1 MAAELNSKFISYF
14 HLFIQ
19 MVMSGIQRMCQEIL
33 FCFVLFCSVLFCFVF
48 SKLICFILFCL
59 FDLRFVLY
67 NIVLTEDFPVLDL
80 YE

>member
-33 FCFVLFCSVLFCFVF
+33 FCFVLFCFVF
-48 SKLICFILFCL
+48 SVLICFILFCL

>member
-33 FCFVLFCSVLFCFVF
+33 FCFVLFCFVVSV
-48 SKLICFILFCL
+48 LICFILLCL

>member
-1 MAAELNSKFISYF
+1 
-14 HLFIQ
+14 
-19 MVMSGIQRMCQEIL
+19 MSRNI
-33 FCFVLFCSVLFCFVF
+33 VLFCSVLFCFVV
-48 SKLICFILFCL
+48 SVLICFILLCL

>member
-1 MAAELNSKFISYF
+1 
-14 HLFIQ
+14 

-33 FCFVLFCSVLFCFVF
+33 FCFVLFCFVVSV
-48 SKLICFILFCL
+48 LICFILLCL